1 MSAGLART
9 QPGAGS
15 AGAAPG
21 PQGAGGPAVRAIPEI
36 FYRLARPARGRMPG
50 AHRSGGGDGGFEF
63 RGHAPLQAVP
73 DARRL
78 DLLASLRDPYGQW
91 LVRRHSQPKAV
102 PVVVVADLSAS
113 MAFQGLQARPAV
125 LAALVQSLAWSA
137 WRQGDRFGFMG
148 CAERIDPAWLLP
160 ATRQRQAGLQLA
172 QALRGWQ
179 PGPGSAH
186 AQALAQAAAWLGR
199 ERALVFL
206 ISDFHLPAALLR
218 ATLASLA
225 AHEVVPVL
233 LSDPHEHALP
243 QRSGLLRT
251 LDPETGQRRLLWWR
265 PVLRERW
272 AAAWSAQRAAVW
284 QACAEAG
291 TRPLRLEGAFD
302 ADAFT
307 RHFSA

>member
-1 MSAGLART
+1 MSAERPST
-9 QPGAGS
+9 QPGAGI
-15 AGAAPG
+15 AGAAMRSVG
-21 PQGAGGPAVRAIPEI
+21 THGPAASGIPEI

-50 AHRSGGGDGGFEF
+50 AHRSSGGDGGFEF
-63 RGHAPLQAVP
+63 RSHAPLQDVP

-78 DLLASLRDPYGQW
+78 DLLASLRDPFGQW

-113 MAFQGLQARPAV
+113 MAFKGQQARPAV
-125 LAALVQSLAWSA
+125 LAALVESLAWSA
-137 WRQGDRFGFMG
+137 WRQGDRFGFIG

-179 PGPGSAH
+179 PGPGSRH
-186 AQALAQAAAWLGR
+186 AQALTQAAAWLGR
-199 ERALVFL
+199 ERSLLFLV
-206 ISDFHLPAALLR
+206 SDFHLPAAVLR

-265 PVLRERW
+265 PALRERW
-272 AAAWSAQRAAVW
+272 AAAWAAQRAAVW
-284 QACAEAG
+284 QACADAG

>member
-1 MSAGLART
+1 MSDAVHHGLS
-9 QPGAGS
+9 GAD
-15 AGAAPG
+15 
-21 PQGAGGPAVRAIPEI
+21 IPEI
-36 FYRLARPARGRMPG
+36 YYRLALPARGRMPG
-50 AHRSGGGDGGFEF
+50 AHRSSSGDGGFEF
-63 RGHAPLQAVP
+63 RGHAPLHDVP

-78 DLLASLRDPYGQW
+78 DLLASLRDPFGHW
-91 LVRRHSQPKAV
+91 LVRRHSQRKAV

-113 MAFQGLQARPAV
+113 MAFRGLHARPAV
-125 LAALVQSLAWSA
+125 LAALVESLAWSA
-137 WRQGDRFGFMG
+137 WRQADRFGFIG
-148 CAERIDPAWLLP
+148 CAETVAAPWLLP

-172 QALRGWQ
+172 QALRTWQ

-186 AQALAQAAAWLGR
+186 ARALAQAAVWLGR

-206 ISDFHLPAALLR
+206 VSDFHLPPALLR

-233 LSDPHEHALP
+233 LSDPQEHALP

-265 PVLRERW
+265 PALRERW
-272 AAAWSAQRAAVW
+272 AAAWAAQRAAVW
-284 QACAEAG
+284 QACTEAG
-291 TRPLRLEGAFD
+291 TRPLRLEGGFD

-307 RHFSA
+307 RHFAA